1 MARPIKK
8 EPDYVPLDT
17 DLLSNRK
24 IRQIKRKY
32 GSDTF
37 LLYIALL
44 CDIYANGYYITAY
57 KEERELAFLR
67 KVFQQYKAGYP
78 LERLYPARVYQSL
91 QERGLIHDTP
101 EEKRHA
107 MSLFAHWR
115 PPGSPAHQ
123 RGLSADD
130 GATASHGMVAAEVFR
145 WADS

>member
-78 LERLYPARVYQSL
+78 LERLYPAVS
-91 QERGLIHDTP
+91 T
-101 EEKRHA
+101 
-107 MSLFAHWR
+107 
-115 PPGSPAHQ
+115 SPCKS
-123 RGLSADD
+123 GD
-130 GATASHGMVAAEVFR
+130 
-145 WADS
+145 

>member
-37 LLYIALL
+37 LLCIALL

-57 KEERELAFLR
+57 KEERERAFLR

-101 EEKRHA
+101 EEKRHEP
-107 MSLFAHWR
+107 LR
-115 PPGSPAHQ
+115 PLETTGSPAHQ

-130 GATASHGMVAAEVFR
+130 GATASHGVVAAEVFR

>member
-44 CDIYANGYYITAY
+44 CDIYANSYYITAY

-91 QERGLIHDTP
+91 QERGLIHL
-101 EEKRHA
+101 
-107 MSLFAHWR
+107 SLIHI
-115 PPGSPAHQ
+115 
-123 RGLSADD
+123 
-130 GATASHGMVAAEVFR
+130 
-145 WADS
+145 

>member
-37 LLYIALL
+37 LLCIALL

-57 KEERELAFLR
+57 KEERERAFLR
-67 KVFQQYKAGYP
+67 KVFQQY
-78 LERLYPARVYQSL
+78 LS
-91 QERGLIHDTP
+91 LIHIFQ
-101 EEKRHA
+101 
-107 MSLFAHWR
+107 SG
-115 PPGSPAHQ
+115 PGCIEASGIPAPAPAY
-123 RGLSADD
+123 R
-130 GATASHGMVAAEVFR
+130 
-145 WADS
+145 